1 MKKQTIEKFGKK
13 YYLLGVRKEDN
24 EKVWLEEGH
33 FDCDW
38 YWGVGYV
45 EVFNHNY
52 TDISEHTHF
61 DSLFLTTDLY
71 DGFKDYFKEV
81 TLTDNEIW
89 QLLELME
96 TIYQLRNTSDTIYQ
110 KGSYITSNNTEKDI
124 FDDDV
129 YKNMYDKINDEDI
142 PKLLEEVYKML
153 EKDRKG

>member
-24 EKVWLEEGH
+24 KEVWLEEGH

-52 TDISEHTHF
+52 TDIIEHTHF
-61 DSLFLTTDLY
+61 DSLFLKTNIY
-71 DGFKDYFKEV
+71 DSFKDYFKET

-89 QLLELME
+89 QLLELMQ
-96 TIYQLRNTSDTIYQ
+96 TIYQLRNISDTIYQ
-110 KGSYITSNNTEKDI
+110 KGSHITSNNTEKDI
-124 FDDDV
+124 FNEDI
-129 YKNMYDKINDEDI
+129 YKNMYDKINNEDI
-142 PKLLEEVYKML
+142 PKLLKQVYKII
-153 EKDRKG
+153 RKG